1 MVIQDDDLDSGF
13 FKRFN
18 SLAVFRVL
26 SSSDQK
32 DIWMET
38 EDFLGIENIVVVTA
52 DTRQIFH
59 LRKRLRK
66 NLIFTVARIFPSVFC
81 QSNDFFKAGRT
92 AHHHKVRD
100 VVSDDK
106 GLRLILEMN
115 FPTLDIRN
123 IKGHREHG
131 TAKGRK
137 RRKRK
142 SKNQL
147 SQHCD
152 PLRLWVVAFVTARK
166 SETQQIDLSRLTFTS
181 CQKPLFEEARFNSA
195 LFRNLSYLKGI
206 TFFLNYHIHDPHA
219 VS

>member
-26 SSSDQK
+26 SSSDQQ
-32 DIWMET
+32 DIRMET
-38 EDFLGIENIVVVTA
+38 KDFLGIENIVVVAA

-59 LRKRLRK
+59 LRKGFRK
-66 NLIFTVARIFPSVFC
+66 NLVLTVTSIFPAVFG
-81 QSNDFFKAGRT
+81 QSNNFFKARRT

-106 GLRLILEMN
+106 GFGLILEMN
-115 FPTLDIRN
+115 FPALDVRN
-123 IKGHREHG
+123 IKDCGKHR

-152 PLRLWVVAFVTARK
+152 PLRLGVVVSITTRK
-166 SETQQIDLSRLTFTS
+166 SETRRI
-181 CQKPLFEEARFNSA
+181 KPLTLGVHE
-195 LFRNLSYLKGI
+195 LSTA
-206 TFFLNYHIHDPHA
+206 TF
-219 VS
+219 